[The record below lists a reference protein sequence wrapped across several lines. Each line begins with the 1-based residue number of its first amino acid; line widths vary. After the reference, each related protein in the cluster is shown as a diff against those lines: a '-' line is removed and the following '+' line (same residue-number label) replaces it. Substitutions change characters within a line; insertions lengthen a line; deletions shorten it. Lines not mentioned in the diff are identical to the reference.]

1 MYTDVKT
8 ATKSRSM
15 PGEMVAK
22 RCIVTASR
30 LRSVASENASTD
42 RHGDLPV
49 EEDTLVITQ
58 RYILCGVCIFPSSAN
73 SSWWRNGSEDRQSG
87 RMETN
92 GAPMDNDLRSSAYL
106 SVHRRWTYCSQ
117 GTVSS
122 FQSSYVDTRRV
133 LASQIIKSSPPQS
146 STIVQWLY
154 RVTMSPQRLD

>member
-1 MYTDVKT
+1 
-8 ATKSRSM
+8 M

-87 RMETN
+87 RMETQ
-92 GAPMDNDLRSSAYL
+92 
-106 SVHRRWTYCSQ
+106 WTTTCDHQ
-117 GTVSS
+117 PTC
-122 FQSSYVDTRRV
+122 
-133 LASQIIKSSPPQS
+133 
-146 STIVQWLY
+146 LY
-154 RVTMSPQRLD
+154 TDGGRTAVKEL